1 MLMVG
6 ITPAQAAVAPPGT
19 SIPNTATLSYV
30 FGNAPPFERQSN
42 VVVIT
47 VLGDDYIGV
56 AKLASQPY
64 VNMDANGVAD
74 GTATVRFNL
83 RVKSYAS
90 VPLYQVA
97 LADVLEGSGTNRWG
111 TYTPN
116 TVPGKGQYTV
126 VANSLGVFNV
136 LGVGTQVNLSSAFT
150 GQASQ
155 SQLLAQGSVLPVG
168 GEFTLQFDL
177 RFDLTTAPV
186 TIYNQAQS
194 AASITPSGPSKLV
207 SLSTFGPVPDAN
219 GDGNPTN
226 DASPTPMSTALPV
239 LSLVKSA
246 SPPQQTD
253 TPGTF
258 QFDYSVTVSNRGSS
272 PAAALQLIDSLDC
285 AFQTGQP
292 NSPVTSWSLV
302 GAPVSLKKILTPS
315 PRYTGKGG
323 MPCPTESSF
332 GATVPQGAGLHLV
345 DGQQSLPAGQTETI
359 TVTVRVV
366 LSPGAALSGVMLNNT
381 AWAAAP
387 NNGNGVSPAGSL
399 PVAVPPPTK
408 GAQSK
413 NTAQALLPPMVAMAY
428 GSASVFIT
436 PVAPNPMSMTLQKQG
451 SVSQAELGDMLDYT
465 LTLLNTGTHALSGVT
480 INDQLPPGFR
490 YVPGSARISDATAS
504 STSKGPQ
511 FVRLADPAGG
521 QGPVLNF
528 ANNPAFQLAP
538 KQSVSIRY
546 RAKIGPGV
554 PVNGVAVNQA
564 QARADGGV
572 SNEAAWRVKVGG
584 GVMSDAAFAFGKVYL
599 DCNRDGLQSDGEL
612 GIPGVRLMLEDGT
625 SVITDVEGKW
635 SVYGLRPV
643 THALK
648 IDTTSLPKG
657 AHLALLSNRQSGA
670 GDSVFLDLKN
680 GEWHKANF
688 AVDNCGDQ
696 AMVDE
701 VHARRKAISERPQ
714 LEGLAGQLSTR
725 LDPKGQVPPLAQ
737 TNALPA
743 SGELG
748 LDGSIRADA
757 VTPRPLIDLPT
768 AGAAGAASS
777 DMALATGQSQAFQPV
792 FRPEQVQATDTS
804 PLTPAVP
811 GDEAEALPQASLEA
825 LEDQIADADNSLAFL
840 GLKDGAV
847 LHDRLIRVRIKGPL
861 PGQINLKVNGE
872 PVPDNRVG
880 KKATLE
886 SKDLWAVEFIGISLR
901 SGLNTLEAESADT
914 FGNVRERVSLQVTA
928 PGPLARIE
936 LQAPESVKADGKTP
950 IKVTVRLTDEQGVP
964 IHTRTQITLEKTA
977 GVWNVKDLSP
987 TEPGVQTFVQ
997 GGQAE
1002 LEFIPPSAPGDGRL
1016 SVRANLLSK
1025 QVHIAFLPDLRP
1037 LSGIGIVEGVL
1048 DLSKRGPIALGTSSA
1063 GAFESEIN
1071 SFSTQSGNVRLAAR
1085 TAFYFKGTIL
1095 GEYLLTTA
1103 YDSDKPKNLEMLRD
1117 IRPDQFYPV
1126 YGDSSVKSFDAQSTG
1141 KLYVRIDRNR
1151 SFLLYGDFVTTSS
1164 PEVRQLSQINRAVS
1178 GLRHQFE
1185 DKDMRVSSYL
1195 SRDTLSQQ
1203 IQEFPANGTSGP
1215 FTLPGLGDMVVNSE
1229 TIEVLV
1235 RDARQMQTVLKTTVL
1250 TRFVDY
1256 TLEPI
1261 SKTLLFTSPIRS
1273 FDPDAGLNPQSI
1285 RVSYSVDSGGTPFW
1299 VAGSDAQFRVN
1310 DHLQLGAVVS
1320 TDTKPDDS
1328 RKLVAGTAL
1337 ARIDDKTTLSSE
1349 VVKTQSDLKGDGQAL
1364 RIEVRRQDSDSSA
1377 MVQLSK
1383 TSEFF
1388 DNPNATIGAGKTVG
1402 NLKFE
1407 QRLGDKTQ
1415 LKAEALYNGSNL
1427 GGASSTSKGAAVSV
1441 QQRLSE
1447 DLVGEIGLR
1456 TGQQSSPTAASF
1468 SYGSVSSGNGVGGPS
1483 MSQANVASSN
1493 LNFTSVRG
1501 RLSSKLPGVPEAD
1514 VFVEAEQGL
1523 NQADK
1528 RALTVGGNYQLTDTA
1543 RVYGRYALI
1552 SSLYNNPYDANTTVQ
1567 NNVGLLGV
1575 ETAYMEGGRFFNEY
1589 RMVDTIDGRAAQ
1601 AATGLRNTFK
1611 LTEQLRGTA
1620 GAEHTGALG
1629 GVPGLGST
1637 AYTGGLEYLIEDRLR
1652 AAGTVEVRN
1661 GSDSSSTLSTLGVAL
1676 KLDRDWSLLARSI
1689 VSDVHSSSGNSHT
1702 RLQRQQLGFAYR
1714 PVEQDL
1720 WNLIG
1725 RYEHRLQDL
1734 LTASPSLATSAQS
1747 TTESH
1752 IVALQA
1758 NVQPRRETL
1767 LSARYAVKWGQLHAD
1782 GLRSSSL
1789 TQLAMGRLTHDL
1801 NAKWDLG
1808 LQAGLAWSRGGVRQG
1823 VLGAE
1828 GGYQLM
1834 PNLWMSAGYNA
1845 LGLKD
1850 PDLGGSNF
1858 TSKGPYVRM
1867 RFKFDENTLSP
1878 RSLTPLPVA
1887 AVGAA
1892 P

>member
-6 ITPAQAAVAPPGT
+6 ITPAQAAVAPPGAT
-19 SIPNTATLSYV
+19 IPNTATLSSV
-30 FGNAPPFERQSN
+30 LGNAPPVVGQSN
-42 VVVIT
+42 RVVIT
-47 VLGDDYIGV
+47 VLGDDHIGV
-56 AKLASQPY
+56 SKLASQPY
-64 VNMDANGVAD
+64 MNIDANGASD
-74 GTATVRFNL
+74 GTATVRFHL
-83 RVKSYAS
+83 RVKSYATL
-90 VPLYQVA
+90 PLYQIAVN
-97 LADVLEGSGTNRWG
+97 DVLEGTGANHWG
-111 TYTPN
+111 GYTPS
-116 TVPGKGQYTV
+116 TVPGRGQYTV
-126 VANSLGVFNV
+126 VPNSLGVFNV
-136 LGVGTQVNLSSAFT
+136 LGTGTQVNLSTAFT
-150 GQASQ
+150 GQAKQ
-155 SQLLAQGSVLPVG
+155 SNLLGPGSVLPAG
-168 GEFTLQFDL
+168 GEFTLQFDI
-177 RFDLTTAPV
+177 RFDLGNLPGTV
-186 TIYNQAQS
+186 YNQAQS
-194 AASITPSGPSKLV
+194 TASITPSGPSALLA
-207 SLSTFGPVPDAN
+207 LSTFGPVPDAN

-226 DASPTPMSTALPV
+226 DASPTPMSTALPALGLTV
-239 LSLVKSA
+239 SA
-246 SPPQQTD
+246 TPPLPTE
-253 TPGTF
+253 TPGIY
-258 QFDYSVTVSNRGSS
+258 QFDYSVTVSNKGTS

-285 AFQTGQP
+285 AFHTGQP
-292 NSPVTSWSLV
+292 NAPVSSWSLV
-302 GAPVSLKKILTPS
+302 GVPVSLHKILTPS
-315 PRYTGKGG
+315 TSYTGKGG
-323 MPCPTESSF
+323 MPCPAPSGT
-332 GATVPQGAGLHLV
+332 ALTVPQGAGLNLV

-359 TVTVRVV
+359 TVTVRVA
-366 LSPGAALSGVMLNNT
+366 LSPGAALNGAMLNNT

-387 NNGNGVSPAGSL
+387 NNGNGLTPAGSL
-399 PVAVPPPTK
+399 PPVVPPPPNR
-408 GAQSK
+408 AQSRA
-413 NTAQALLPPMVAMAY
+413 TTQTELPTLVAMAY

-451 SVSQAELGDMLDYT
+451 STSQAELGDMLDYT

-480 INDQLPPGFR
+480 IRDQLPSGLR
-490 YVPGSARISDATAS
+490 YVPGSARISKAADANDNGT
-504 STSKGPQ
+504 T
-511 FVRLADPAGG
+511 FVPLADPAGG

-538 KQSVSIRY
+538 KQSVSVRY
-546 RAKIGPGV
+546 RVKIGPGV
-554 PVNGVAVNQA
+554 PRDGVAVNKA

-584 GVMSDAAFAFGKVYL
+584 GVMSDAAFAFGKVFL
-599 DCNRDGLQSDGEL
+599 DCNRDGLQSEGEL
-612 GIPGVRLMLEDGT
+612 GVPGVRLMLEDGT

-635 SVYGLRPV
+635 SLYGLRPV

-688 AVDNCGDQ
+688 ALDNCGDQ

-701 VHARRKAISERPQ
+701 VLGRRKAIAERPQ
-714 LEGLAGQLSTR
+714 LEGLAGQLNTR

-737 TNALPA
+737 ANALPA

-748 LDGSIRADA
+748 LDGSIRADT
-757 VTPRPLIDLPT
+757 VTPRPLIDLPSGGT
-768 AGAAGAASS
+768 GANG
-777 DMALATGQSQAFQPV
+777 MAMATTQSQAFNPV
-792 FRPEQVQATDTS
+792 FRPEDVKTPDTD
-804 PLTPAVP
+804 PLTP
-811 GDEAEALPQASLEA
+811 ELPAGESETQSHAGHEA

-840 GLKDGAV
+840 GLQDGAV
-847 LHDRLIRVRIKGPL
+847 LNDRLINVRIKGSL

-936 LQAPESVKADGKTP
+936 LKAPESAKADGKTP
-950 IKVTVRLTDEQGVP
+950 VKVTVRLTDEHGVP
-964 IHTRTQITLEKTA
+964 IHTRTQITLEKSA

-997 GGQAE
+997 GGEAE

-1025 QVHIAFLPDLRP
+1025 QARMAFLPDLRP
-1037 LSGIGIVEGVL
+1037 LTGIGIVEGVL

-1071 SFSTQSGNVRLAAR
+1071 SFSTQSGHAQLSAR
-1085 TAFYFKGTIL
+1085 TAFFFKGTIL

-1103 YDSDKPKNLEMLRD
+1103 YDSDKPKNQQMLRD

-1126 YGDSSVKSFDAQSTG
+1126 YGDSSVKTFDAQSTG
-1141 KLYVRIDRNR
+1141 KLYVRVDKNR

-1185 DKDMRVSSYL
+1185 DKDMRISSYI

-1229 TIEVLV
+1229 TVEILV

-1256 TLEPI
+1256 TVEPI
-1261 SKTLLFTSPIRS
+1261 SKTLLFTSPIRT
-1273 FDPDAGLNPQSI
+1273 FDPDTGLNPQSI
-1285 RVSYSVDSGGTPFW
+1285 RVSYSVDSGGAPYW

-1320 TDTKPDDS
+1320 TDSKPDDS

-1349 VVKTQSDLKGDGQAL
+1349 VVKTQSDLKGEGQAL
-1364 RIEVRRQDSDSSA
+1364 RVELRRQDSGSNA
-1377 MVQLSK
+1377 LVQLSK

-1407 QRLGDKTQ
+1407 HRLDDKTQ
-1415 LKAEALYNGSNL
+1415 LKAEALYNGSSL
-1427 GGASSTSKGAAVSV
+1427 GGVSSTSKGAAVSV
-1441 QQRLSE
+1441 QQRLGE

-1501 RLSSKLPGVPEAD
+1501 RLSSKLPGVPEAN

-1528 RALTVGGNYQLTDTA
+1528 RALTVGGNYQLSDTA

-1620 GAEHTGALG
+1620 GVEHTGALG

-1637 AYTGGLEYLIEDRLR
+1637 AYTGGLEYLVEDRLR
-1652 AAGTVEVRN
+1652 ATGTVEVRHGN
-1661 GSDSSSTLSTLGVAL
+1661 DSSSTLSTLGVAL

-1689 VSDVHSSSGNSHT
+1689 VSDVNSSSGNSHT
-1702 RLQRQQLGFAYR
+1702 RLQRQQVGFAYR
-1714 PVEQDL
+1714 PVDQDL

-1734 LTASPSLATSAQS
+1734 LTASPGLATSAQS

-1758 NVQPRRETL
+1758 NVQPRRDTL
-1767 LSARYAVKWGQLHAD
+1767 LSTRYAVKWGQLHAD

-1789 TQLAMGRLTHDL
+1789 TQLIMGRLTRDL
-1801 NAKWDLG
+1801 NARWDLG
-1808 LQAGLAWSRGGVRQG
+1808 LQAGLAWSRGGGRQL

-1834 PNLWMSAGYNA
+1834 PNLWMSGGYNF

-1867 RFKFDENTLSP
+1867 RFKFDENTIAPRLNSLS
-1878 RSLTPLPVA
+1878 SAMEVA
-1887 AVGAA
+1887 K